1 VQPTKEVPGRT
12 TFRNRRYSM
21 LNLINTK
28 LLIAILAALT
38 VIGSAVLYQRHESAT
53 TAAAAQ
59 KAAAILQQ
67 QQREAEEQKA
77 GDQAFRKQV
86 EQDRGRHNSAA
97 AHEGKTWKTYLP

>member
-1 VQPTKEVPGRT
+1 
-12 TFRNRRYSM
+12 M

-38 VIGSAVLYQRHESAT
+38 VIGSAVLYQRHESAKA
-53 TAAAAQ
+53 AAAAQ
-59 KAAAILQQ
+59 KDAVILQQ

-77 GDQAFRKQV
+77 SDQAFRKQV
-86 EQDRGRHNSAA
+86 EQDRASHNAVA